1 MWRIFWMPASVL
13 DSNKM
18 KHLTLAFFLLICIAC
33 AGIAQP
39 SQTGQLTTKPSAYG
53 MEETLKRL
61 RTAIEGMGINL
72 VAEVD
77 HAKAAS
83 DKGLDLRPTHVLI
96 FGNPL
101 VGTNLMQADQRA
113 GLDLPLRLLVWEDE
127 EGQVCLSYRHPN
139 DLQQD
144 YKLSDQQAVLDKM
157 GKVFEKLSE
166 AVSK

>member
-1 MWRIFWMPASVL
+1 
-13 DSNKM
+13 M
-18 KHLTLAFFLLICIAC
+18 KHLTLVFFLLICTAC

-39 SQTGQLTTKPSAYG
+39 SQAEHLITKPSAYS
-53 MEETLKRL
+53 MAETLNKL
-61 RTAIEGMGINL
+61 RASIQEMGINL

-77 HAKAAS
+77 HAKAAA
-83 DKGLDLRPTHVLI
+83 DKGMELRPTHVLI

-101 VGTNLMQADQRA
+101 VGTNLMQADQRV

-127 EGQVCLSYRHPN
+127 KSQVYLSYRHPN

-166 AVSK
+166 VVSK